1 MEGTLR
7 STALSF
13 CCSPYPIQT
22 EWQDQGSGRLTDGSL
37 ELIQMQ
43 SNTESIHAE
52 PRVHVY
58 SRVQYFLTEGIL
70 ANYLT
75 FLSLNFLISC
85 DMGIILETYL
95 TCL

>member
-1 MEGTLR
+1 M
-7 STALSF
+7 
-13 CCSPYPIQT
+13 
-22 EWQDQGSGRLTDGSL
+22 EWQDQGSGRLTDGPL

-43 SNTESIHAE
+43 SNTESIHSG

-75 FLSLNFLISC
+75 FLSLNFLIC
-85 DMGIILETYL
+85 DMGIILEPTSHV
-95 TCL
+95 CDD